1 MSWYRELGI
10 LELSLIILFISF
22 YIFYLARIRKIAIAL
37 HTNSRRVFFK
47 LVIRSIYFSLIVM
60 AILGPSFGESRKEI
74 KTVGKDIY
82 IAVDLSLSMNAE
94 DLSPSRLKKIKYEL
108 KKFVETF
115 YSDRIGLIIFSSE
128 AFVQCPLTYDRS
140 ALSLFIETLDPKL
153 VSSSSTDF
161 APALRTALEKI
172 QSESSTEKK
181 QSKVIVLISDGEDF
195 GEEYREVAQEIKD
208 QEIKVFTVG
217 VGTAEGGRIPY
228 RNGYKRDQTG
238 REVLT
243 KLNAASLQEIAEITQ
258 GNYYEVSDQQ
268 NEFPKLIQAVSRIE
282 GELKE
287 TRQLDVSANKYFYF
301 VFIAL
306 IFIILDILVTV
317 KTVNI

>member
-47 LVIRSIYFSLIVM
+47 LVIRSIYFSLIIM

-217 VGTAEGGRIPY
+217 VGTTEGGRIPY